1 MQPFSFE
8 NLPKDWNWTP
18 IGEIADAVRGVAFP
32 GNETSK
38 GKFENSIACL
48 TTSGVQDEVNWRSRR
63 FIPKEFLSNEKQV
76 LKNGDLLV
84 STANSKEL
92 VGKSCLIKNPTF
104 PCTFGAFVTVLR
116 PNIKVDNSLFAYWMR
131 SKEVLRWCFQNSSNT
146 TNISNLRT
154 SELLALEIPL
164 PKPDEQ
170 KRIAAILDKADR
182 LRRQR
187 RFAQTLS
194 DSFLQSVFIK
204 MFGDPV
210 SNPINWKSR
219 QVGDEVESM
228 QYGPRFYNEVY
239 SPKGVRI
246 IRITDLDNL
255 GNLNFDNMPTMEVS
269 DSDIKSYS
277 LKQGDLIFA
286 RSGATVGKTALIPE
300 NSPVCIAGAYFITMR
315 FKKSLNPVFV
325 RNLFASKP
333 VQAIIEQKS
342 RQSAQQNFS
351 GPGLRD
357 LPLPMP
363 PLPLQEKFAEIVQ
376 KFERV
381 RRQQR
386 EATRQAE
393 HLFQTLLHRAFR
405 GEL

>member
-1 MQPFSFE
+1 MNKVP
-8 NLPKDWNWTP
+8 LAK
-18 IGEIADAVRGVAFP
+18 VA
-32 GNETSK
+32 
-38 GKFENSIACL
+38 
-48 TTSGVQDEVNWRSRR
+48 R
-63 FIPKEFLSNEKQV
+63 FINGRAFKPEEWCTEGFPIIRIQNLTGTNEESNYFNGEFDERYLVKRGDILISWSASLGVYEWQGNDAILNQHIFKVQ
-76 LKNGDLLV
+76 LKKSVDKRYFFHAANDLLIEMSSHV
-84 STANSKEL
+84 HGSTMQHITKD
-92 VGKSCLIKNPTF
+92 KF
-104 PCTFGAFVTVLR
+104 
-116 PNIKVDNSLFAYWMR
+116 D
-131 SKEVLRWCFQNSSNT
+131 
-146 TNISNLRT
+146 
-154 SELLALEIPL
+154 ALEIPL
-164 PKPDEQ
+164 PRPDEQ

-187 RFAQTLS
+187 RFAEALS

-204 MFGDPV
+204 KFGDPV
-210 SNPINWKSR
+210 SNPMSWKSR
-219 QVGDEVESM
+219 QMGDEVESM

-239 SPKGVRI
+239 SPTGVRI
-246 IRITDLDNL
+246 IRITDLDTL
-255 GNLNFDNMPTMEVS
+255 GSLSFENMPTMTVS
-269 DSDIKSYS
+269 DSDIKTYA

-300 NSPVCIAGAYFITMR
+300 GAPVCIAGAYFITMR
-315 FKKSLNPVFV
+315 FKKTVHPVFA

-357 LPLPMP
+357 LPFPLP
-363 PLPLQEKFAEIVQ
+363 PLPLQQKFAEVVQ

-405 GEL
+405 GRL